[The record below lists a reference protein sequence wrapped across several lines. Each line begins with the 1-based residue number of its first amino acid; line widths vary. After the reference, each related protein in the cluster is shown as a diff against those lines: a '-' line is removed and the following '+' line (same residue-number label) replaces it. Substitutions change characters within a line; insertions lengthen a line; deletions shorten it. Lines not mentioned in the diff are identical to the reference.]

1 MDLRPSRQQASG
13 CFEEDYGG
21 SPVYD
26 DYDKVDQIRIPEP
39 QERRT
44 AVLNKNKRE
53 TMSSWLQRQASS
65 HSVQLAATA
74 VFSGVAAAGAIYGYQ
89 AMKRKAAVEELK
101 ASIPAISEQ
110 HQAAQVRPSRMQ
122 GYSLYESIKI
132 LTDSWK

>member
-13 CFEEDYGG
+13 YFEEDYGG

-26 DYDKVDQIRIPEP
+26 KVDQIRILEP
-39 QERRT
+39 QERRN
-44 AVLNKNKRE
+44 AVNKNKRE

-74 VFSGVAAAGAIYGYQ
+74 VFSGVAAAGAIYSYQ

-101 ASIPAISEQ
+101 ASIPDISEQ
-110 HQAAQVRPSRMQ
+110 HQAAQVRFSRMQ

>member
-13 CFEEDYGG
+13 YFEEDYGG

-26 DYDKVDQIRIPEP
+26 DYDKVDQIRILEP
-39 QERRT
+39 QERRN
-44 AVLNKNKRE
+44 AVNKNKRE

-101 ASIPAISEQ
+101 ASIPDISEQ
-110 HQAAQVRPSRMQ
+110 HQAAQVRFSRMQ